1 MKFDKK
7 DYTFSD
13 LIDIIYLL
21 RSDNGCPWDRVQTH
35 DSIKMNLVEESYE
48 AIEALD
54 AGDKMKFADE
64 LGDILLQVVFHSVI
78 GEEDKTFSVSDV
90 INLVCK
96 KMISR
101 HTHIFGDDKAE
112 TPDEVLDT
120 WDKNKLK
127 EKGLKSHSEDLKGV
141 CHYLPALIRA
151 RKVQS
156 KATKVGFDWNDVS
169 GALDKLTEEISELKE
184 AIDACDSVN
193 ISEELGDLLF
203 SVVNVSRFLKVE
215 PEEAL
220 TKSTEKFISRFEKL
234 ENLAKERG
242 LSIENM
248 SLEEMDKLW
257 DEIKHK

>member
-1 MKFDKK
+1 MNFDKK

-13 LIDIIYLL
+13 LIDIIYML

-35 DSIKMNLVEESYE
+35 DSIKMNLVEEAYE

-54 AGDKMKFADE
+54 SGDKMKFADE

-78 GEEDKTFSVSDV
+78 GEEDKTFAVSDV
-90 INLVCK
+90 INAVCH
-96 KMISR
+96 KMVSR
-101 HTHIFGDDKAE
+101 HTHIFGNDKAD

-120 WDKNKLK
+120 WNKNKLI
-127 EKGLKSHSEDLKGV
+127 EKGLKSNAEDLKSV

-156 KATKVGFDWNDVS
+156 KAAKVGFDWDSVS
-169 GALDKLTEEISELKE
+169 GALDKLSEEIEELKS
-184 AIDACDSVN
+184 AINAQNEEN
-193 ISEELGDLLF
+193 ISEELGDLIF
-203 SVVNVSRFLKVE
+203 SAVNVSRFLKVE

-234 ENLAKERG
+234 ENAAKSQNKE
-242 LSIENM
+242 LSDM
-248 SLEEMDKLW
+248 SLSEMDKLW
-257 DEIKHK
+257 EDIKKQ